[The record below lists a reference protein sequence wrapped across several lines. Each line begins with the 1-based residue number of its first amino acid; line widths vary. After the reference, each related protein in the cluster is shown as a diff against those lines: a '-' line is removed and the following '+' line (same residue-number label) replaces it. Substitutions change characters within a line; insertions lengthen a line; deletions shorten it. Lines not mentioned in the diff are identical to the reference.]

1 MKVATTVV
9 KMVAQMVASRVEKL
23 GGKKVVLLD
32 KMLVVQTAVRW
43 AG

>member
-1 MKVATTVV
+1 
-9 KMVAQMVASRVEKL
+9 MVAQMVASRVEKL

>member
-1 MKVATTVV
+1 MTVV
-9 KMVAQMVASRVEKL
+9 GTVVRMVAQMVASRVEKL

-32 KMLVVQTAVRW
+32 KMLVVQTDVKW